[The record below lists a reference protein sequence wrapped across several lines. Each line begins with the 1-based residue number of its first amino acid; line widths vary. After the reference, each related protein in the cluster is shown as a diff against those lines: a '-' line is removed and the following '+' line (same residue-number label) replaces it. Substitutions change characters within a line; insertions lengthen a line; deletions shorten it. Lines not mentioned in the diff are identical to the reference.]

1 MHGNISMKRRF
12 AHTIVSVVA
21 ILTTLGLGCS
31 TSLAF
36 AHFKSSSGWVTS
48 CGCTYRLGT
57 STSFNWNGNLVVI
70 HCKSAAQM
78 CWVIDGADLYI
89 LDIGGTDPDV
99 TDQATGTGV
108 ERIE

>member
-1 MHGNISMKRRF
+1 
-12 AHTIVSVVA
+12 
-21 ILTTLGLGCS
+21 
-31 TSLAF
+31 
-36 AHFKSSSGWVTS
+36 
-48 CGCTYRLGT
+48 
-57 STSFNWNGNLVVI
+57 
-70 HCKSAAQM
+70 M